1 MADNNN
7 AEEKKKGP
15 SKKELKKLA
24 KKAEKDAAKKASK
37 ANAAGGGGGAN
48 NKKDNGTSSNNDA
61 NTKKPSKPTYH
72 LINVPSINATN
83 DSCTLKACMASII
96 YNIPLLPY
104 GGVSSDLSFVHGPTL
119 LYGDP
124 SGGRS
129 VVAFGGNSII
139 KALSLVAGSNNNVT
153 LPVIDDWL
161 EFESRELRPALS
173 SGNTKKITAALT
185 KIDDALNEHGGTSV
199 INGGSDTSLTVADLA
214 ITLTLLHYH
223 SDNGVDILSTASPS
237 IQEYVNLTKS
247 SNAYTSSK
255 KLIKTLLPPPSYD
268 PTDPSLLH
276 ASSAIFAKAIS
287 TVFPNATSLGIDVKA
302 FKCKDIKHGDYQC
315 NVAMPLFQKL
325 KASGSLPNGVNTP
338 QDVARLI
345 IDAVEKLE
353 DNPVL
358 CELVVNGPG
367 FIMSRVKSSFLEKGV
382 NDIVKNGTATQPKC
396 ATSKEDSNQHVVVVD
411 FSSPNIAK
419 EMHVG
424 HLRSTIIGESV
435 CRILEYTGSN
445 VKRVNHVGD
454 WGTQFGMLIQYL
466 KEEYPNFH
474 GDIPNITDLTAFY
487 KNAKARFDESPEFKK
502 ISQLNVV
509 KLQAGD
515 EECRKIWQVLCDV
528 SRKEF
533 EKVYNRLDI
542 PVEECGESF
551 YNDKI
556 SPVID
561 EFIARDMCSVE
572 DGGAKCVFVPK
583 YKIPLMLQKSDG
595 GYGYDSTDMAAIKYR
610 LDELNAK
617 QIVYITDFTQGDHFQ
632 MVFAAAKK
640 IGWVDDDSHRLDH
653 IGFGTVQGEDGK
665 RFKTRSGD
673 TVRLVDLLDEAV
685 SRMET
690 SLKERATDKEG
701 KETRTAEELHSTAS
715 AMGYG
720 AVKYFDLRRNPTSNY
735 IFSYDRM
742 LDTKGNTAIY
752 LLYAHARLE
761 SIVTKGKAEHGVD
774 VDALIKDGK
783 SKIVL
788 AHKSERNLGL
798 HLQFFAD
805 SIEET
810 LKDLFPYHICDF
822 VYALSIAASEFVT
835 QCKVLGSPEMESR
848 LLLCRATA
856 ITMRQCFDLL
866 GIRHV
871 MRI

>member
-1 MADNNN
+1 M
-7 AEEKKKGP
+7 
-15 SKKELKKLA
+15 
-24 KKAEKDAAKKASK
+24 
-37 ANAAGGGGGAN
+37 
-48 NKKDNGTSSNNDA
+48 
-61 NTKKPSKPTYH
+61 
-72 LINVPSINATN
+72 
-83 DSCTLKACMASII
+83 KACMGSLL
-96 YNIPLLPY
+96 YSQKLLP
-104 GGVSSDLSFVHGPTL
+104 GGGSPSLPFVHGPAL
-119 LYGDP
+119 LYGDATSNANATP
-124 SGGRS
+124 P
-129 VVAFGGNSII
+129 VVAFGGNGIL
-139 KALSLVAGSNNNVT
+139 KALSGQCVNATV
-153 LPVIDDWL
+153 DDWL
-161 EFESRELRPALS
+161 EFERAELRPALM
-173 SGNTKKITAALT
+173 SGNGKKIDKALGKIAAAL
-185 KIDDALNEHGGTSV
+185 EVHGVSVVGTEPL
-199 INGGSDTSLTVADLA
+199 SLADVA
-214 ITLTLLHYH
+214 ITVTLL
-223 SDNGVDILSTASPS
+223 LSSSSTKLELPPA
-237 IQEYVNLTKS
+237 IQTYVEITQNSSAYQQTKS
-247 SNAYTSSK
+247 LVS
-255 KLIKTLLPPPSYD
+255 TLLPPSTTYD
-268 PTDPSLLH
+268 PSNPSLLQ
-276 ASSAIFAKAIS
+276 AASAIFAGAIFS
-287 TVFPNATSLGIDVKA
+287 TFPMAQSLGIEIKA

-325 KASGSLPNGVNTP
+325 KGAGALPDGVNTP
-338 QDVARLI
+338 QQVAQAI
-345 IDAVEKLE
+345 IDGVDKA
-353 DNPVL
+353 NPVL
-358 CELVVNGPG
+358 CELTVNGPG
-367 FIMSRVKSSFLEKGV
+367 FIMSRIKEDYLVRGV
-382 NDIVKNGTATQPKC
+382 NEIIQRGAPVKPKC
-396 ATSKEDSNQHVVVVD
+396 CSVDNAEEDKSGVVVD

-424 HLRSTIIGESV
+424 HLRSTIIGEAV
-435 CRILEYTGSN
+435 CRILEYTGKT
-445 VKRVNHVGD
+445 VERVNHVGD

-474 GDIPNITDLTAFY
+474 EDIPNITDLTAFY
-487 KNAKARFDESPEFKK
+487 KNAKSRFDESAEFKK

-528 SRKEF
+528 SRLEF
-533 EKVYNRLDI
+533 EKVYARLDI
-542 PVEECGESF
+542 SVKECGESF

-556 SPVID
+556 APVID
-561 EFIARDMCSVE
+561 EFDSRGMISVE
-572 DGGAKCVFVPK
+572 EGGAKCVFVPNF
-583 YKIPLMLQKSDG
+583 KIPLMLQKSDG

-610 LDELNAK
+610 LDELKAR

-685 SRMET
+685 SRMEA
-690 SLKERATDKEG
+690 SLRERNSSSEG
-701 KETRTAEELHSTAS
+701 KGGTVSEDEIHKTAC

-761 SIVTKGKAEHGVD
+761 SIISKGKADFGVD
-774 VDALIKDGK
+774 VDALISDGK
-783 SKIVL
+783 SKIAL
-788 AHKSERNLGL
+788 SHKSERNLGL
-798 HLQFFAD
+798 HLEFFAD
-805 SIEET
+805 TIEET
-810 LKDLFPYHICDF
+810 LNDLYPYHICDF

>member
-1 MADNNN
+1 MSE
-7 AEEKKKGP
+7 AEEKKGP

-24 KKAEKDAAKKASK
+24 KKAQKDAAKASSK
-37 ANAAGGGGGAN
+37 AEKSGGSGGGAASAGN
-48 NKKDNGTSSNNDA
+48 NKSAPSASTPTKSSSVGPPVYRLA
-61 NTKKPSKPTYH
+61 
-72 LINVPSINATN
+72 NVPSSLAAALK
-83 DSCTLKACMASII
+83 DSCTIKACMGSIL
-96 YNIPLLPY
+96 YSQKLLP
-104 GGVSSDLSFVHGPTL
+104 GGGSSSLPFVHGPAL
-119 LYGDP
+119 LYGDAASTSP
-124 SGGRS
+124 P
-129 VVAFGGNSII
+129 VAAFGGNGIL
-139 KALSLVAGSNNNVT
+139 KALSGQSVNST
-153 LPVIDDWL
+153 TDDWL
-161 EFESRELRPALS
+161 EFERTELRPALM
-173 SGNTKKITAALT
+173 SGNAKKIDKSVQKLASAL
-185 KIDDALNEHGGTSV
+185 EVHGVSVMGTEP
-199 INGGSDTSLTVADLA
+199 LTLADVA
-214 ITLTLLHYH
+214 ITVTLL
-223 SDNGVDILSTASPS
+223 LSSKAIQQTLPPS
-237 IQEYVNLTKS
+237 IQTYVEITQNSPAYQQIKS
-247 SNAYTSSK
+247 LVS
-255 KLIKTLLPPPSYD
+255 TLLPPATSYD
-268 PTDPSLLH
+268 PTNPSLLQ
-276 ASSAIFAKAIS
+276 AASAIFAGAIFS
-287 TVFPNATSLGIDVKA
+287 TFPMAQSLGIEIKA

-325 KASGSLPNGVNTP
+325 KGAGALPDGVKTP
-338 QDVARLI
+338 QQVAQAI
-345 IDAVEKLE
+345 IDGVPV

-358 CELVVNGPG
+358 CELTVNGPG
-367 FIMSRVKSSFLEKGV
+367 FIMSRIKEEYLVRGV
-382 NDIVKNGTATQPKC
+382 NEIITRGAPVKPKC
-396 ATSKEDSNQHVVVVD
+396 CTDNDDEDKSGVVVD

-424 HLRSTIIGESV
+424 HLRSTIIGEAV
-435 CRILEYTGSN
+435 CRILEYSGKN
-445 VKRVNHVGD
+445 VDRVNHVGD

-474 GDIPNITDLTAFY
+474 EDPPNITDLTAFY
-487 KNAKARFDESPEFKK
+487 KNAKSRFDESAEFKK

-528 SRKEF
+528 SRLEF
-533 EKVYNRLDI
+533 EKVYARLDI
-542 PVEECGESF
+542 SVKECGESF

-556 SPVID
+556 APVID
-561 EFIARDMCSVE
+561 EFDSRGMISVE
-572 DGGAKCVFVPK
+572 EGGAKCVFVPNF
-583 YKIPLMLQKSDG
+583 KIPLMLQKSDG

-610 LDELNAK
+610 LDELKAR

-685 SRMET
+685 SRMEA
-690 SLKERATDKEG
+690 SLRERNSSSDG
-701 KETRTAEELHSTAS
+701 KGGNVSEEEIHKTAC

-761 SIVTKGKAEHGVD
+761 SIISKGKADFGVD
-774 VDALIKDGK
+774 VDALISDGK
-783 SKIVL
+783 SKIAL
-788 AHKSERNLGL
+788 SHKSERNLGL
-798 HLQFFAD
+798 HLEFFAD
-805 SIEET
+805 TIEET
-810 LKDLFPYHICDF
+810 LADLYPYHICDF
-822 VYALSIAASEFVT
+822 VYALSNAASEFVT